1 MAKKIILKNW
11 LIRFLISLRILSF
24 VFNKTKK
31 MLSLPPT
38 AQHALLEDLQ
48 PFRPHGPPPCSRPGV
63 LVAPHHQRVPLL
75 RFGTPHN
82 LSPSPSSPI
91 PRLPRTPQLRKKKRQ
106 KNPKKPAV
114 LLCCLASVCH
124 YIGRKEGEN
133 GKKKTEHTVNVLTY
147 GHTSS

>member
-11 LIRFLISLRILSF
+11 LICFLISLRILSF
-24 VFNKTKK
+24 VFNKTKR

-63 LVAPHHQRVPLL
+63 LVAPHHQRVPPAPL
-75 RFGTPHN
+75 RHTTQPFTFALQPHPM
-82 LSPSPSSPI
+82 LATDP
-91 PRLPRTPQLRKKKRQ
+91 TAQKKKRQ
-106 KNPKKPAV
+106 KTPKKTAV
-114 LLCCLASVCH
+114 LLCCLASICH
-124 YIGRKEGEN
+124 YIGRKEEEN